1 MISQDSRLESG
12 NIHKTHTMTL
22 ETAEIF
28 TSVRDELL
36 GEAKS
41 SPGLLAD
48 LANLERYVAETYSAR
63 SFIEL
68 LQNADDA
75 EATRFLVTRHGKWL
89 ICANDGQ
96 EFSRQDF
103 YSLCRSASSAK
114 QRGQTIGYRGIGF
127 KSVVG
132 VATDVHLLSREL
144 RATFSRDLTRSCLG
158 CHTPTPLVR
167 IPHPLALDDTES
179 VWEIVRELEQT
190 GYTTIFVLGGLD
202 VDRVQDEFDQF
213 DADYLLFLRHIREA
227 VLNGTNTRSYCCER
241 THLDVNTRK
250 VSITGP
256 DRRSAWRIQH
266 IGQCDIAFSLA
277 DNTPV
282 PLNAAAAITHAFLPT
297 LESTGFGI
305 RINADFSTDPSR
317 TRIIFDDA
325 TLSCIDDAA
334 QAIADKISEAT
345 LSSDG
350 DTAILSCLT
359 PTADLATLALQ
370 KRSFRTELIS
380 RVKKRLDHLKEQIT
394 LAPNWLNVPD
404 AQNMASALKQSILV
418 PASSQREAQTNFMRY
433 LGVKT
438 LSTESVIKAAEI
450 VPISPMGCAEVV
462 TQCVRNVA
470 TGISVRQLIE
480 KPLWKGAGSEA
491 PSSLRNLINTQT
503 SLDKK
508 IVECINAAGVTST
521 ELGRMLK
528 SAGLEAKGIAIVLP
542 DAELTT
548 PETEAITA
556 VEHSA
561 APKHIENPLP
571 QQPFDPLLPNTASQI
586 GNTPAAIITSR
597 SLPAWRG
604 AEQYVA
610 IMLGEHGY
618 EVEDRS
624 RQNLGY
630 DLCVEKGG
638 RKYYIEVKLLDYAGQ
653 PFIIT
658 TNEETVARECGESY
672 IIALTLRSSDDGVH
686 VQFIH
691 DPTRALKFVRQCRQW
706 VWECSDY
713 LFKADGHID

>member
-1 MISQDSRLESG
+1 
-12 NIHKTHTMTL
+12 MTL
-22 ETAEIF
+22 ASPEVF

-36 GEAKS
+36 GEALN

-75 EATRFLVTRHGKWL
+75 EATRFLVTRHGEWL
-89 ICANDGQ
+89 ICANDGRR
-96 EFSRQDF
+96 FSRQDF
-103 YSLCRSASSAK
+103 FSLCRSASSAK

-132 VATDVHLLSREL
+132 VATSVHLLSGDL
-144 RATFSRDLTRSCLG
+144 RATFSRDLTKSCLG
-158 CHTPTPLVR
+158 RHTPTPLVR
-167 IPHPLALDDTES
+167 IPHPLALEHNES
-179 VWEIVRELEQT
+179 VWEIVQQLEQT

-202 VDRVQDEFDQF
+202 ADRVQDEFDQF

-227 VLNGTNTRSYCCER
+227 VLTGAKTLSYHCER
-241 THLDVNTRK
+241 RHLDTNSRE
-250 VSITGP
+250 VSISGP
-256 DRRSAWRIQH
+256 DRRSAWHIQH
-266 IGQCDIAFSLA
+266 LGQCDIAFSLI
-277 DNTPV
+277 DNKPV
-282 PLNAAAAITHAFLPT
+282 PLNAAAAIAHAFLPT

-325 TLSCIDDAA
+325 TLACIDDAA

-350 DTAILSCLT
+350 DAAILNCLT

-394 LAPNWLNVPD
+394 LAPSWLNLPD
-404 AQNMASALKQSILV
+404 AENLASSLKQTVLA
-418 PASSQREAQTNFMRY
+418 PASNQREAQTNFMRY

-438 LSTESVIKAAEI
+438 LSTESVIKASEI
-450 VPISPMGCAEVV
+450 APVSPTGCAELLS
-462 TQCVRNVA
+462 QCIRNVA
-470 TGISVRQLIE
+470 SCISLRQLIE
-480 KPLWKGAGSEA
+480 KPVWIGADSPT
-491 PSSLRNLINTQT
+491 PSSLKPLISNQT
-503 SLDKK
+503 LLDNDFVKR
-508 IVECINAAGVTST
+508 INATGVTSA
-521 ELGRMLK
+521 ELIRMLK
-528 SAGLEAKGIAIVLP
+528 SAGLEAKAIAIVLP
-542 DAELTT
+542 DAEIDI
-548 PETEAITA
+548 PKTELISMRDDSIDS
-556 VEHSA
+556 EN
-561 APKHIENPLP
+561 IENL
-571 QQPFDPLLPNTASQI
+571 QQQEPFDPLLPNSASQI
-586 GNTPAAIITSR
+586 GNAPAAIITSR

-610 IMLGEHGY
+610 ILLGEHGY
-618 EVEDRS
+618 KVEDRS

-630 DLCVEKGG
+630 DLCVEKNG

-658 TNEETVARECGESY
+658 TNEETIARECGESY

-691 DPTRALKFVRQCRQW
+691 DPTRMLKFVRQCRQW

-713 LFKADGHID
+713 LFKADGRID